1 MCAMDAKLN
10 HSRPSSEAPAQQQA
24 TKKKLRLSFVQ
35 ELKDEMKKVS
45 WTTKDEL
52 ILSTKVVIGA
62 TFILGFG
69 IYLFDLVIKG
79 GLDLIALVAHY
90 IFG

>member
-10 HSRPSSEAPAQQQA
+10 QSRLSSEALAQR
-24 TKKKLRLSFVQ
+24 TSKKKRIFSFIP
-35 ELKDEMKKVS
+35 ELKDELGKVN
-45 WTTKDEL
+45 WTTKEEL
-52 ILSTKVVIGA
+52 KLSTKVVINS
-62 TFILGFG
+62 TFLFGLG

-79 GLDLIALVAHY
+79 GLDLIAFIVHF